1 MLNYAI
7 KITTL
12 WGFFMLTYIS
22 ALADVFASSA
32 LLVSMVF
39 LLKEVRLMRDSL
51 RHSDF
56 VSSVN
61 RSSDNMLRITENDGL
76 LGTIHK
82 VSAYRFKEVR
92 DPAELRAILAEIPP
106 MEKIRY
112 FHFQRNACLNC
123 EVFLESVES
132 GFIDAAR
139 FAMAFGWSNVDFEI
153 WTELGLEAGPRSL
166 QHFKNALESQKLAVL
181 KASQMDDIVNLSKAP
196 NSAVP
201 VE

>member
-1 MLNYAI
+1 MLS
-7 KITTL
+7 
-12 WGFFMLTYIS
+12 YIS

-153 WTELGLEAGPRSL
+153 WTELGLEAGPRSQL
-166 QHFKNALESQKLAVL
+166 HFKNALESQKLAQIAAAQL
-181 KASQMDDIVNLSKAP
+181 DNAANTAKAP
-196 NSAVP
+196 SNAVLA
-201 VE
+201 E